1 MFLSPKQKSFFRK
14 KRFREK
20 DKILK
25 LSVIESEKRSI
36 IENEGGLE
44 MKKNSQKNQNNQ
56 NQNNNQNRSEKNN
69 QNNRFNN
76 ENNNQEN

>member
-1 MFLSPKQKSFFRK
+1 MRRFPSVRSLFQKT
-14 KRFREK
+14 RFREK
-20 DKILK
+20 REIPK

-36 IENEGGLE
+36 LEIEGGLE